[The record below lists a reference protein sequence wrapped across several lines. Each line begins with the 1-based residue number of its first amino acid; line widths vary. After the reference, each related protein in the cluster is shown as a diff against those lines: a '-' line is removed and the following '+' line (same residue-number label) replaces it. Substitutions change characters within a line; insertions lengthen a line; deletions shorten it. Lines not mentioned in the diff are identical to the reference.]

1 MALSMRLER
10 KKTTTKARLAPVSGI
25 EEEEAA
31 HQCELG
37 FSYLRSAKLLL
48 APSTRSV
55 TGPTWSPEYRA
66 YNTRRRSL
74 PEDVGG
80 WPIAERCPRKRLREK
95 REKEEEAAKELRVW
109 FRLEGK
115 SVELT
120 TDLSRFQIAEASAAE
135 SMGLHRRNVVFA
147 LLATVFVAFIISL
160 PLLVYWLQPRPP
172 GPKVDICQ
180 TDICQEFGLTL
191 QASINTSLDPCDNF
205 YYFVCGSR
213 DDPKRRDTE
222 DNMTAASY
230 ERALAQIAADKRQ
243 TSQATRFYLSC
254 YRPRANETAENIAQF
269 LAFKNRLGLVWPE
282 KEPTDQDPLSIMVD
296 LAINWDMNFLFD
308 ISVVGAVGRQKV
320 LLFTR
325 GRLGF
330 GWKEYLEERP
340 QLDYKAHVKRHYDI
354 MAVDESRVKVS
365 DSQLQDIESRIIE
378 AKLDCNTHLWIVSD
392 KVSIRFPAASVN
404 SQAKKYACLEYV
416 DSRLGLLSI
425 SKTMEERFGPIDKA
439 SNIRSFIGRVKE
451 VTGKLLE
458 NLTWI
463 GQGVRKYANDKV
475 GNISH
480 ELLPN
485 RDFYVAELR
494 TKLYRDFP
502 EMDGTFMTNLLRSS
516 DVYRN
521 LRKDER
527 FEDVYSL
534 RWFPRFGREI
544 YLHLLSRVMVA
555 IGITDM
561 PLYHNDATLAIRY
574 GGFGGFVARQLSYA
588 FDETGISVGRY
599 GEQVE
604 WWGKSADYASKVKC
618 DVRSTSDSPT
628 RRPVRLFPGVPG
640 VEAAFAGYKVSVSS
654 DFRELDDFRV
664 RHLEQFKDDQ
674 IFFLAYCYA
683 LCSKQPR
690 TTGEQCNVPLKN
702 FRMFAAAFKCPQGSA
717 MNPPNKC
724 SFFDL

>member
-1 MALSMRLER
+1 MGL
-10 KKTTTKARLAPVSGI
+10 
-25 EEEEAA
+25 
-31 HQCELG
+31 
-37 FSYLRSAKLLL
+37 
-48 APSTRSV
+48 
-55 TGPTWSPEYRA
+55 
-66 YNTRRRSL
+66 RRRKAIS
-74 PEDVGG
+74 
-80 WPIAERCPRKRLREK
+80 
-95 REKEEEAAKELRVW
+95 
-109 FRLEGK
+109 
-115 SVELT
+115 
-120 TDLSRFQIAEASAAE
+120 
-135 SMGLHRRNVVFA
+135 GLIS
-147 LLATVFVAFIISL
+147 TGFVSFIVSL

-172 GPKVDICQ
+172 GPKVAYCE

-191 QASINTSLDPCDNF
+191 KASINTSVDPCDNF

-243 TSQATRFYLSC
+243 QSEATRFYHSC

-269 LAFKNRLGLVWPE
+269 LAFKKRLGLVWPE
-282 KEPTDQDPLSIMVD
+282 KAPTDQDPLSIMVD

-308 ISVVGAVGRQKV
+308 ISVVGRDRRQV
-320 LLFTR
+320 LLFNR

-354 MAVDESRVKVS
+354 MAVHESRVKVS
-365 DSQLQDIESRIIE
+365 DSQLRDIESRIIE
-378 AKLDCNTHLWIVSD
+378 AKLDAMYGTPEQNWSSLGDLDSWTPSVRRGQTWLDLIAKHDKQFQWSATSTVITEDYRIFQNLDALLKNRSDLVVGLSWIFVQTHLWIVSD

-416 DSRLGLLSI
+416 DSRLGLLSV
-425 SKTMEERFGPIDKA
+425 SKTMEERFGQSDRVRNID
-439 SNIRSFIGRVKE
+439 SFIVRVKE
-451 VTGKLLE
+451 AAQNLLG

-463 GQGVRKYANDKV
+463 GQSVRKYGSTKL
-475 GNISH
+475 GNITRRV
-480 ELLPN
+480 LPDQ
-485 RDFYVAELR
+485 DFYDARNRELM
-494 TKLYRDFP
+494 YRQLPKMND
-502 EMDGTFMTNLLRSS
+502 TFMGNLLRSS
-516 DVYRN
+516 DFYRER
-521 LRKDER
+521 RKDER
-527 FEDVYSL
+527 FEDVYSA

-544 YLHLLSRVMVA
+544 YLHLPNLLKVA

-574 GGFGGFVARQLSYA
+574 GGFGGFVARSLSYA
-588 FDETGISVGRY
+588 FDETGITVGTN
-599 GEQVE
+599 GERVE
-604 WWGKSADYASKVKC
+604 WWGKSAEYASKVKC

-640 VEAAFAGYKVSVSS
+640 VEVAFAGYKVSVSS

-674 IFFLAYCYA
+674 VFFLAYCYA
-683 LCSKQPR
+683 LCSRQPR

-702 FRMFAAAFKCPQGSA
+702 IRVFAAAFNCPQGSA